1 MQKAANVAGQGPSG
15 AVNWGSV
22 RGRRGRGPLG
32 RKQLPSFTNEENCV
46 LVSKIS
52 QYYRSII
59 GAGARKTSHTRKNVL
74 WGRIL
79 DAVNTVGGHSRKVD
93 VVKQRYFDIK
103 RIVKRKLSRAIDQTR
118 GTGRNLFE
126 VAELTSY
133 EEELLQLLGMDN
145 ILGVGGSLEIGGSVD
160 TDAPSSL
167 WSHVIIPCN
176 VPPAE
181 PEHRGSPATVP
192 AQPQVKREEEGY
204 LEPVNRDRSFPSL
217 ISEPEHGV
225 PPATVPAQPQ
235 IKKEDLVRYLEPVT
249 LDRNFPSLIS
259 ASEHQTVEET
269 TMVTVGDPEHPTSE
283 APADLH
289 FPSSTSSDFHSV
301 VSNINYDPTNRMTF
315 LEDNIL
321 SLMASQHEQ
330 QMRVLENLCS
340 NVQTLC
346 SHVQNISTTLERTYG
361 DLHSFL
367 ESCRSSHR

>member
-74 WGRIL
+74 WSRIL

-217 ISEPEHGV
+217 IS
-225 PPATVPAQPQ
+225 
-235 IKKEDLVRYLEPVT
+235 
-249 LDRNFPSLIS
+249 